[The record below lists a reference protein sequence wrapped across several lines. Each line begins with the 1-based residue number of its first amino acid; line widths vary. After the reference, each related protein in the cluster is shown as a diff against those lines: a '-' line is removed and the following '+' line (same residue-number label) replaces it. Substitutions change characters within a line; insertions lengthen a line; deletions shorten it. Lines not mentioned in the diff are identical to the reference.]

1 MPKTAV
7 GFSEYLPLQ
16 TCGVWTEGL
25 FFLAYMRVCVHTH
38 THTHTHTSLLLLF
51 YERTKQLGEIY
62 IISSGNG
69 NIGFVLDDILLI
81 DKPCILSGF

>member
-38 THTHTHTSLLLLF
+38 TL
-51 YERTKQLGEIY
+51 RQTKGAGGEVGGEGY
-62 IISSGNG
+62 YSDSM
-69 NIGFVLDDILLI
+69 FKHRKL
-81 DKPCILSGF
+81 